1 MEYLIKQGHRRIGYI
16 HGIENMDDAERF
28 RAYRNVL
35 KKHNLLLEEEIILNG
50 CFEEIIAF
58 NEICQMVLRGVELPD
73 AFFCANDEMA
83 WGCIKALATVGVS
96 VPGQVSVLGFDNIM
110 LAAYYQP
117 ALTTVGNPVIELGE
131 KSAMELLRMIRAVW
145 IDLGPKTMEEY
156 DGRPVYKMV
165 FVSPGEDRIAA
176 AMAELGEELEFIIHD
191 FSEPD
196 CIFGEIINRK
206 FDKGSSALLVAK
218 SFGCDAKDTIGFGD
232 SMLDIGLIRAVG
244 TSVCMDSGSPKL
256 KEISDMVCPSV
267 NEDGIEWAFRK
278 LGLI

>member
-1 MEYLIKQGHRRIGYI
+1 MERKLIFLDVDGT
-16 HGIENMDDAERF
+16 
-28 RAYRNVL
+28 L
-35 KKHNLLLEEEIILNG
+35 
-50 CFEEIIAF
+50 
-58 NEICQMVLRGVELPD
+58 
-73 AFFCANDEMA
+73 
-83 WGCIKALATVGVS
+83 T
-96 VPGQVSVLGFDNIM
+96 VPGGQEAPESAVRAIKRAQELGHLVFPCSGRNYEMLEPLLKYGFDGGITSCGGYVFAGGEVLQDCPLTERQRSRLVTLFSEGGAFLEM
-110 LAAYYQP
+110 EAKDAAFIDEGAKRY
-117 ALTTVGNPVIELGE
+117 LEDSGRNR
-131 KSAMELLRMIRAVW
+131 ELLRMIRAVW
-145 IDLGPKTMEEY
+145 IDLGPKTMAEY

-165 FVSPGEDRIAA
+165 FVSPGEDRLAA
-176 AMAELGEELEFIIHD
+176 AMAELGDELEFIIHD

-218 SFGCDAKDTIGFGD
+218 SFGCDAKDIIGFGD